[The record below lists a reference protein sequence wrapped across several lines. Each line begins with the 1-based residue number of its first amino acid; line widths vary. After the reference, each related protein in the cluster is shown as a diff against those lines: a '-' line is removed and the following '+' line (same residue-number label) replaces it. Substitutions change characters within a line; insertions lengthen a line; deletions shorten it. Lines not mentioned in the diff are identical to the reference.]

1 MALDKAQMGP
11 DEEEEEDE
19 EMENAS
25 GSDKGRSG
33 GDEGSMEM

>member
-1 MALDKAQMGP
+1 MALDKARMDS

-25 GSDKGRSG
+25 RSEEGRSK